1 MKKTLILIVALALA
15 SGAAWYARDTGRLP
29 QLSDLL
35 RGMTRAEAP
44 APQPVPAPAPESPPP
59 APPAPSAPGS
69 AADQAEAAAEAA
81 IARARQTGASQP

>member
-15 SGAAWYARDTGRLP
+15 GGGAWYARDSGRLP

-35 RGMTRAEAP
+35 QGMTRAEAP
-44 APQPVPAPAPESPPP
+44 APESPPV